1 MDNFGMQ
8 PPTPAKKTLG
18 PPTQLYLPPRDNK
31 KKTLI
36 IVACVCTVVLAFIL
50 GGWFHH
56 VHSPAYRLR
65 KGFQH
70 LAREMREM
78 KNPLFEKTGA
88 GAIRQMMAQE
98 GFSANSRLN
107 MTFDTGDY
115 FLGELTFGV
124 DTQCEKDMQRKEMS
138 SATVLSMMNYEFGHV
153 EIYGDN
159 EKFCFSVP
167 ELLLENLYIENENV
181 LDQYNHSYWADMFG
195 KESGDDFSID
205 LFADQWIF
213 ADENGVVGAFLTEYA
228 WQLEECRKHMTIE
241 KAGKE
246 LYRVKF
252 DPLYFNELVRQVLY
266 DYVDY
271 SVAGREEAMGILS
284 YFDVISNADIS
295 FLIEMDNANRIESIR
310 IEEPLT
316 MCQGEMQISGD
327 IYFLGAESSLEKV
340 QGKVEV
346 KRDRE
351 EETESVELTWQV
363 LQSLASE
370 DYQMESDI
378 RCSVTKSG
386 EKQNVGVE
394 ISLACDGRENSFETE
409 ISTRSRLGTAQ
420 LTAEGSLSHI
430 KRGESF
436 DLEVDEA
443 VITVDDEEFLLI
455 RGEFGVEPLA
465 RRVKQNVKP
474 EKAFFEMS
482 EREWNRWADE
492 VINEFDYLFDGMF
505 C

>member
-1 MDNFGMQ
+1 
-8 PPTPAKKTLG
+8 
-18 PPTQLYLPPRDNK
+18 
-31 KKTLI
+31 
-36 IVACVCTVVLAFIL
+36 
-50 GGWFHH
+50 
-56 VHSPAYRLR
+56 
-65 KGFQH
+65 
-70 LAREMREM
+70 
-78 KNPLFEKTGA
+78 
-88 GAIRQMMAQE
+88 
-98 GFSANSRLN
+98 
-107 MTFDTGDY
+107 
-115 FLGELTFGV
+115 
-124 DTQCEKDMQRKEMS
+124 
-138 SATVLSMMNYEFGHV
+138 
-153 EIYGDN
+153 
-159 EKFCFSVP
+159 
-167 ELLLENLYIENENV
+167 
-181 LDQYNHSYWADMFG
+181 
-195 KESGDDFSID
+195 
-205 LFADQWIF
+205 
-213 ADENGVVGAFLTEYA
+213 
-228 WQLEECRKHMTIE
+228 MTIE

-482 EREWNRWADE
+482 EREWNRWVDE

-505 C
+505 W